1 MNIKEIVDGKK
12 QETVQIKGLNAEL
25 QGLPSV
31 AAQLARL
38 NPSNPDFRRDEE
50 VLELNRLSKI
60 YLRCLLNKAVE
71 SYGEEVVALNED
83 KI

>member
-1 MNIKEIVDGKK
+1 MEKK

-25 QGLPSV
+25 QGLPGV
-31 AAQLARL
+31 AAQFARL
-38 NPSNPDFRRDEE
+38 NPSNPDFRQDEE
-50 VLELNRLSKI
+50 LLELNRLSRI
-60 YLRCLLNKAVE
+60 YLRCLLNKAIE